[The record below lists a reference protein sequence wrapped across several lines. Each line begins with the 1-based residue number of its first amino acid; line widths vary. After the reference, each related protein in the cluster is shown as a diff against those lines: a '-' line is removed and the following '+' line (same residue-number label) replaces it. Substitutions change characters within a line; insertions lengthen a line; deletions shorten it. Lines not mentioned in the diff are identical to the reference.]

1 MEIIKVNSIERAAY
15 LTYLEVRN
23 KSKINIALTGG
34 NFCNAFINQVI
45 ENQLDI
51 NSWNIFFTDER
62 ITSESEEIN
71 SLILCDKL
79 KEAINFN
86 PSNVFP
92 FNHQS
97 LDDSYSELTKVLDG
111 NDIHNFDITILSLG
125 EDGHLAGHFH
135 NSYKSSDSR
144 FCYTNHSPKP
154 PKRRIS
160 FDIGWLSS
168 SSKIILAAIGRSKFE
183 ALRELINGNSFHSR
197 ILSSNNLILLTDI
210 DINQSN

>member
-1 MEIIKVNSIERAAY
+1 MEIVKVNSIERAAY

-97 LDDSYSELTKVLDG
+97 LDDSYGKFKGMLCE
-111 NDIHNFDITILSLG
+111 NWCNFIATL
-125 EDGHLAGHFH
+125 
-135 NSYKSSDSR
+135 
-144 FCYTNHSPKP
+144 
-154 PKRRIS
+154 
-160 FDIGWLSS
+160 
-168 SSKIILAAIGRSKFE
+168 
-183 ALRELINGNSFHSR
+183 R
-197 ILSSNNLILLTDI
+197 ILWPTFTPSSLRINIKMHII
-210 DINQSN
+210 DAF